1 MSTEYKNKLFI
12 KQLLCIAHRYIIL
25 FFMAILKIRFILS
38 VSRSCS
44 LSLSLPLALS
54 LSFLFVNCEYLSPAF
69 RGLFKVCILHI
80 SIYVSTLC
88 IQRIVFASSFVN
100 KFHCVLL
107 LHFIYYQLLTC
118 RRVKRFCS
126 KIEAF
131 SENSFI

>member
-1 MSTEYKNKLFI
+1 MHCTSIYYPLFHGNI
-12 KQLLCIAHRYIIL
+12 ENPLYFICLSLLL
-25 FFMAILKIRFILS
+25 PL
-38 VSRSCS
+38 SCS
-44 LSLSLPLALS
+44 LLLPLALS
-54 LSFLFVNCEYLSPAF
+54 LSLLFVNCEYLPPAF
-69 RGLFKVCILHI
+69 RGFFKVCILHI

-88 IQRIVFASSFVN
+88 IHRIVFASSFVN

-118 RRVKRFCS
+118 RRVKRFCL